1 MNSYTEVCK
10 KYKIEPIS
18 NFVGENKTVFL
29 RVDFN
34 VPVDGNNSIVDD
46 FRIKSSIQTI
56 EFLLEQ
62 DANIIIISHF
72 GDPKNISDKTNLS
85 FSKIVDQISKIL
97 NCEIKLIQSED
108 LNEISNEV
116 NSFRSTRKI
125 GDRKLLMLDNIR
137 FFPEEKSNSK
147 YFAAQILEKLKK
159 LAECVG
165 TPVQIISDWGSDIKK
180 GINLY
185 KQENPGVIL
194 TYDITHK
201 MANLLKKELLPDEN
215 FKNFLRQ
222 CSLTYSLSSADKIIF
237 SYPS

>member
-125 GDRKLLMLDNIR
+125 
-137 FFPEEKSNSK
+137 KS
-147 YFAAQILEKLKK
+147 
-159 LAECVG
+159 
-165 TPVQIISDWGSDIKK
+165 
-180 GINLY
+180 
-185 KQENPGVIL
+185 
-194 TYDITHK
+194 
-201 MANLLKKELLPDEN
+201 
-215 FKNFLRQ
+215 
-222 CSLTYSLSSADKIIF
+222 
-237 SYPS
+237 